1 MSLQTRRNTLRDKQR
16 TPLTYRH
23 QSCKPQEDT
32 LCKSHLTVLLHQW
45 SMSRQHIA
53 GMPGWSRP
61 R

>member
-32 LCKSHLTVLLHQW
+32 LCKSHLTVENVPTAHCWHVRLEMAPLTVE
-45 SMSRQHIA
+45 
-53 GMPGWSRP
+53 
-61 R
+61 